1 MAASFGEALEER
13 IILFDGAMG
22 TEIYKRGVFINRSY
36 DEVSLTQPELVRE
49 IHAAYLRAGADVL
62 TTNTFGAN
70 RLRLQPYGLDDRVED
85 INRAAVKLAREVAG
99 DKVWVAGSIGP
110 SGIRMRPFGSL
121 SPGDAFQ
128 VFREQAVLLAEG
140 GVDLIILETFSRLPE
155 LWQALRAVRSVC
167 DLPVIPFMTFQ
178 QRGPGRE
185 QADSETPAWA
195 ARTMANW
202 NPVAIGTNCSNG
214 PRDLLA
220 IVQEMAAATDA
231 KLAALPNAGLPQE
244 VEGRTLYLAGP
255 EYMAEYARR
264 MVQKGAS
271 IVGGCCGT
279 TPAIIR
285 EMATFLSS
293 IAPMRRPVAEP
304 AVERKAPVAELE
316 PTPMERR
323 SSFAARLASGEFCVS
338 VELDPPR
345 GVEPSRALE
354 GAAML
359 KDIGVTTVNI
369 ADGPRA
375 VPRMGAPYLAQLVQA
390 EHGLEPVV
398 HVCCRDRNI
407 LGLQMDLL
415 GAHAL
420 GIRNIL
426 AVTGDPPK
434 LGAYPDASA
443 VFDIDSVG
451 LIAFIEMLNRGLDF
465 SGKPIGGKTDFFVG
479 AGCNPG
485 HVDLDLEVERY
496 GLKVEA
502 GAGFF
507 FSQPVFE
514 PEVLQRFLDRV
525 DVFPRVP
532 FLVGILPIVS
542 AKNAEFFHNEVPG
555 MQIPQRIRDRLKA
568 APDKQAQRE
577 IGMAEAQDALRAVK
591 DDPRI
596 QGAYIF
602 PPFGSY
608 RAVSRVLEA
617 LDRPQPA
624 PRGIA
629 QGEPLV

>member
-1 MAASFGEALEER
+1 MAGSFREALEER
-13 IILFDGAMG
+13 VILLDGAMG

-36 DEVSLTQPELVRE
+36 DEVSVSQPDIVRD
-49 IHAAYLRAGADVL
+49 IHAAYMRAGADVL

-85 INRAAVKLAREVAG
+85 INRAAVALAREVAG

-110 SGIRMRPFGSL
+110 AGMRLRPFGKL

-128 VFREQAVLLAEG
+128 VFREQALLLAEG
-140 GVDLIILETFSRLPE
+140 GVDLILLETFTQLPE
-155 LWQALRAVRSVC
+155 LWQAFRAVRAVC

-185 QADSETPAWA
+185 QADAETPAWA
-195 ARTMANW
+195 ARAMAAW
-202 NPVAIGTNCSNG
+202 GPVAVGTNCSNG
-214 PRDLLA
+214 PRDMLGV
-220 IVQEMAAATDA
+220 IQEMAAATDA

-244 VEGRTLYLAGP
+244 IEGRTLYLAGP

-285 EMATFLSS
+285 EMANFLSS
-293 IAPMRRPVAEP
+293 IAPMRKPVAEP
-304 AVERKAPVAELE
+304 AAQSKAPVAELE
-316 PTPMERR
+316 PTPVAER
-323 SSFAARLASGEFCVS
+323 SGFAARLAAGEFCIS

-345 GVEPSRALE
+345 GVSAERAIK
-354 GAAML
+354 GAAL
-359 KDIGVTTVNI
+359 LREAGVSTVNI

-420 GIRNIL
+420 GVRNIL

-434 LGAYPDASA
+434 LGSYPDASA

-502 GAGFF
+502 GCGFF

-525 DVFPRVP
+525 EIFPRVP

-555 MQIPQRIRDRLKA
+555 MQIPEQVRARLRA
-568 APDKQAQRE
+568 APTREEQRE
-577 IGMAEAQDALRAVK
+577 IGISVAQEALRAVK

-608 RAVSRVLEA
+608 RAVRRVLEA
-617 LDRPQPA
+617 LD
-624 PRGIA
+624 
-629 QGEPLV
+629 

>member
-1 MAASFGEALEER
+1 MPGSFREALEER
-13 IILFDGAMG
+13 VILLDGAMG
-22 TEIYKRGVFINRSY
+22 TEIYRRGVFINRSY
-36 DEVSLTQPELVRE
+36 DEVSITQPDIVRE
-49 IHAAYLRAGADVL
+49 IHAAYMRAGADVL

-70 RLRLQPYGLDDRVED
+70 RLRLQPYGLDDKVQD
-85 INRAAVKLAREVAG
+85 INRAGVKLAREVAG

-110 SGIRMRPFGSL
+110 AGMRLRPFGNL

-128 VFREQAVLLAEG
+128 VFRDQAVLLAEG
-140 GVDLIILETFSRLPE
+140 GVDLIILETFSQLPE
-155 LWQALRAVRSVC
+155 LWQAFRAVRSVC
-167 DLPVIPFMTFQ
+167 DLPIIPCMTFQ

-185 QADSETPAWA
+185 QVDGETPAWA
-195 ARTMANW
+195 AQAMAAW
-202 NPVAIGTNCSNG
+202 DPIAIGTNCSNG
-214 PRDLLA
+214 PRDMLT
-220 IVQEMAAATDA
+220 IIIEMAAATDV

-285 EMATFLSS
+285 EMANFLSS
-293 IAPMRRPVAEP
+293 ISPMRSPVTEP
-304 AVERKAPVAELE
+304 VVRQVAPSPELE
-316 PTPMERR
+316 PTPVAERSR
-323 SSFAARLASGEFCVS
+323 FAARLATGEFCIS

-345 GVEPSRALE
+345 GVEATRALD
-354 GAAML
+354 GAAL
-359 KDIGVTTVNI
+359 LREAGVDTVNI

-390 EHGLEPVV
+390 AHGLEPVV

-434 LGAYPDASA
+434 LGSYPDASA

-465 SGKPIGGKTDFFVG
+465 SGKPIGGKTSFLVG

-496 GLKVEA
+496 GLKVEN

-525 DVFPRVP
+525 EIFPRTP

-542 AKNAEFFHNEVPG
+542 SKNAEFLHNEVPG
-555 MQIPQRIRDRLKA
+555 MQIPQDVRDRLRA
-568 APDKQAQRE
+568 APTREEQRE
-577 IGMAEAQDALRAVK
+577 IGIQVAQDALRAVK
-591 DDPRI
+591 DDPRV

-608 RAVSRVLEA
+608 RAVRRVLEA
-617 LDRPQPA
+617 L
-624 PRGIA
+624 
-629 QGEPLV
+629 E

>member
-1 MAASFGEALEER
+1 
-13 IILFDGAMG
+13 MG
-22 TEIYKRGVFINRSY
+22 TEIYRRGVFINRSY
-36 DEVSLTQPELVRE
+36 DEVSITQPEIVRD

-70 RLRLQPYGLDDRVED
+70 RLRLQPYGLEDRVED
-85 INRAAVKLAREVAG
+85 INRAAVKLAREVAS

-110 SGIRMRPFGSL
+110 AGMRLRPFGNL
-121 SPGDAFQ
+121 SPGDAFK
-128 VFREQAVLLAEG
+128 VFRDQAVLLAEG
-140 GVDLIILETFSRLPE
+140 GVDLILLETFTQLPE
-155 LWQALRAVRSVC
+155 LWQAFRAVRSVC
-167 DLPVIPFMTFQ
+167 DLPIIPFMTFQ
-178 QRGPGRE
+178 QLGPGRE
-185 QADSETPAWA
+185 EADSDTPAWA
-195 ARTMANW
+195 ARCMSAW

-214 PRDLLA
+214 PRDMLA
-220 IVQEMAAATDA
+220 IIQEMAAATDA

-244 VEGRTLYLAGP
+244 IEGRTLYLAGP

-285 EMATFLSS
+285 EMANFLSS
-293 IAPMRRPVAEP
+293 IAPMRTPVAEP
-304 AVERKAPVAELE
+304 VGRQAVPSPELE
-316 PTPMERR
+316 PTPVAERSR
-323 SSFAARLASGEFCVS
+323 FAARLATGEFCVS

-345 GVEPSRALE
+345 GVEAKRALD
-354 GAAML
+354 GARL
-359 KDIGVTTVNI
+359 LREVGVDTVNI

-407 LGLQMDLL
+407 LGLQMDLI

-434 LGAYPDASA
+434 LGSYPDASA
-443 VFDIDSVG
+443 VFDIDSIG

-465 SGKPIGGKTDFFVG
+465 SGKPIGGKTSFLVG

-502 GAGFF
+502 GCGFF

-514 PEVLQRFLDRV
+514 PAVLQRFLDRV
-525 DVFPRVP
+525 EVFPRTP

-542 AKNAEFFHNEVPG
+542 SKNAEFLHNEVPG
-555 MQIPQRIRDRLKA
+555 MQIPQEVRDRLRA
-568 APDKQAQRE
+568 APTREEQRE
-577 IGMAEAQDALRAVK
+577 IGIQVAQDALRAVK
-591 DDPRI
+591 DDPRV

-617 LDRPQPA
+617 LDLA
-624 PRGIA
+624 
-629 QGEPLV
+629 

>member
-1 MAASFGEALEER
+1 VAGSFREALHER
-13 IILFDGAMG
+13 VILFDGAMG
-22 TEIYKRGVFINRSY
+22 TEIYRQGVFINRSY
-36 DEVSLTQPELVRE
+36 DEVSVSQPDIVRG
-49 IHAAYLRAGADVL
+49 IHAAYMRAGADVL

-70 RLRLQPYGLDDRVED
+70 RLRLQPYGMDDRVED

-110 SGIRMRPFGSL
+110 AGLRLRPFGNL
-121 SPGDAFQ
+121 SPGDAFT
-128 VFREQAVLLAEG
+128 VFKEQAQLLAEG
-140 GVDLIILETFSRLPE
+140 GVDLIILETFTQLPE
-155 LWQALRAVRSVC
+155 LWQAVRAVRSVC

-185 QADSETPAWA
+185 QADTETPAWA
-195 ARTMANW
+195 ARAMAAW
-202 NPVAIGTNCSNG
+202 KPVAIGTNCSNG
-214 PRDLLA
+214 PRDMLG
-220 IVQEMAAATDA
+220 IIQEMSASTDA

-293 IAPMRRPVAEP
+293 IAPMRKPVAEP
-304 AVERKAPVAELE
+304 VAEDKPPVAELE
-316 PTPMERR
+316 PTPVAERTD
-323 SSFAARLASGEFCVS
+323 FAARLASGEFCVS

-345 GVEPSRALE
+345 GVDPKRAIR
-354 GAAML
+354 GAAL
-359 KDIGVTTVNI
+359 LAEAGVSTVNI

-375 VPRMGAPYLAQLVQA
+375 VPRMGAPYLGQLVHA
-390 EHGLEPVV
+390 EHGLEPVI

-415 GAHAL
+415 GTHAL
-420 GIRNIL
+420 GMRNIL

-434 LGAYPDASA
+434 LGSYPDASA

-465 SGKPIGGKTDFFVG
+465 SGKPIGGQTSFFVG

-496 GLKVEA
+496 GLKVEN
-502 GAGFF
+502 GCGFF

-525 DVFPRVP
+525 DIFPRVP

-542 AKNAEFFHNEVPG
+542 SKNAEFLHNEVPG
-555 MQIPQRIRDRLKA
+555 MQIPREVRDRLRA
-568 APDKQAQRE
+568 APTREEQRE
-577 IGMAEAQDALRAVK
+577 IGIEVAQDALRAVK

-608 RAVSRVLEA
+608 RAVRRVLEA
-617 LDRPQPA
+617 LD
-624 PRGIA
+624 
-629 QGEPLV
+629 

>member
-36 DEVSLTQPELVRE
+36 DEVSLTQPDLVRE

-70 RLRLQPYGLDDRVED
+70 RLRLQPYGLSDRVED
-85 INRAAVKLAREVAG
+85 INRAAVKLARDVAA

-128 VFREQAVLLAEG
+128 VFREQAQLLAEG

-195 ARTMANW
+195 ARAMASW
-202 NPVAIGTNCSNG
+202 DPVAIGTNCSNG
-214 PRDLLA
+214 PRDLLQ

-279 TPAIIR
+279 TPEIIR

-293 IAPMRRPVAEP
+293 IAPMRKPVAEP
-304 AVERKAPVAELE
+304 TAPKQAPVAELE
-316 PTPMERR
+316 PTPVAERSR
-323 SSFAARLASGEFCVS
+323 FAARLASGEFCIS

-345 GVEPSRALE
+345 GVEATRAIQ

-359 KDIGVTTVNI
+359 EACGVTTVNI

-390 EHGLEPVV
+390 QHGLEPVV

-465 SGKPIGGKTDFFVG
+465 SGKPIGGKTEFFVG

-525 DVFPRVP
+525 EIFPRVP

-555 MQIPQRIRDRLKA
+555 MQIPQRIRDRLRA
-568 APDKQAQRE
+568 ASTKQEQRE
-577 IGMAEAQDALRAVK
+577 IGIAEAQEALRAVK

-596 QGAYIF
+596 HGAYIF

-608 RAVSRVLEA
+608 RAVEKVLEA
-617 LDRPQPA
+617 LR
-624 PRGIA
+624 
-629 QGEPLV
+629 

>member
-1 MAASFGEALEER
+1 MPGSFLEALDER
-13 IILFDGAMG
+13 VILFDGAMG
-22 TEIYKRGVFINRSY
+22 TEIYRRGVFINRSY
-36 DEVSLTQPELVRE
+36 DEVSITQPDIVRE

-70 RLRLQPYGLDDRVED
+70 RLRLQPYGLDDKVQE
-85 INRAAVKLAREVAG
+85 INAAAVRLAREVAG

-110 SGIRMRPFGSL
+110 AGMRLRPFGNL

-128 VFREQAVLLAEG
+128 VFRDQAVLLAEG
-140 GVDLIILETFSRLPE
+140 GVDIILLETFTQLPE
-155 LWQALRAVRSVC
+155 LWQAFRAVRSVC
-167 DLPVIPFMTFQ
+167 DLPIIPFMTFQ

-185 QADSETPAWA
+185 QADAETPAWA
-195 ARTMANW
+195 ARAMATW
-202 NPVAIGTNCSNG
+202 GPAAVGTNCANG
-214 PRDLLA
+214 PRDMLG
-220 IVQEMAAATDA
+220 IIIEMAAATDA

-244 VEGRTLYLAGP
+244 IEGRTLYLAGP

-293 IAPMRRPVAEP
+293 IAPMRKPVAEP
-304 AVERKAPVAELE
+304 VVREQPTVAELE
-316 PTPMERR
+316 PVPVAER
-323 SSFAARLASGEFCVS
+323 SPLAARLAAGEFCVS

-345 GVEPSRALE
+345 GVDPKRAIE
-354 GAAML
+354 GAAL
-359 KDIGVTTVNI
+359 LREAGVHTVNI

-434 LGAYPDASA
+434 LGSYPDASA

-465 SGKPIGGKTDFFVG
+465 SGKPIGGQTSFFVG

-485 HVDLDLEVERY
+485 HVDPDLEVERY

-502 GAGFF
+502 GCGFF

-525 DVFPRVP
+525 AIFPRVP
-532 FLVGILPIVS
+532 FFVGILPIVS

-555 MQIPQRIRDRLKA
+555 MQIPQHVRDRLRA
-568 APDKQAQRE
+568 APTREEQRE
-577 IGMAEAQDALRAVK
+577 IGISVAQEALRAVK
-591 DDPRI
+591 GDPRVH
-596 QGAYIF
+596 GAYIF

-608 RAVSRVLEA
+608 RAVRRVLEA
-617 LDRPQPA
+617 LDQRREP
-624 PRGIA
+624 GIA
-629 QGEPLV
+629 RPGPLV

>member
-1 MAASFGEALEER
+1 VVGSFGQALDER
-13 IILFDGAMG
+13 VILFDGAMG
-22 TEIYKRGVFINRSY
+22 TEIYRRGVFINRSY
-36 DEVSLTQPELVRE
+36 DEVSLTQPDIVRE
-49 IHAAYLRAGADVL
+49 IHGAYLRAGADVL

-70 RLRLQPYGLDDRVED
+70 RLRLQPYGLDEKVQA
-85 INRAAVKLAREVAG
+85 INRSAVKIAREVAG

-110 SGIRMRPFGSL
+110 AGMRLRPFGNL

-140 GVDLIILETFSRLPE
+140 GVDIIILETFTQLPE
-155 LWQALRAVRSVC
+155 LWQAFRAVKSVC
-167 DLPVIPFMTFQ
+167 DLPIIPFMTFQ

-185 QADSETPAWA
+185 RVDAETPAWA
-195 ARTMANW
+195 ARAMAAW
-202 NPVAIGTNCSNG
+202 GPVAIGTNCSNG
-214 PRDLLA
+214 PRDMLG
-220 IVQEMAAATDA
+220 IIQEMAAVTDA

-255 EYMAEYARR
+255 EYMAEYGRR

-285 EMATFLSS
+285 EMANYLSS
-293 IAPMRRPVAEP
+293 IAPMRKPMAEP
-304 AVERKAPVAELE
+304 ATPVTAPVAELE
-316 PTPMERR
+316 PTPVAERTR
-323 SSFAARLASGEFCVS
+323 FAARLASGDFCVS

-345 GVEPSRALE
+345 GVDPQRALR

-359 KDIGVTTVNI
+359 TEVGIDTVNI

-375 VPRMGAPYLAQLVQA
+375 VPRMGAPYLGQLVQA
-390 EHGLEPVV
+390 EYDIEPVV

-415 GAHAL
+415 GTHAL
-420 GIRNIL
+420 GMRNIL

-434 LGAYPDASA
+434 LGSYPDASA

-465 SGKPIGGKTDFFVG
+465 SGKPIGGQTSFFVG

-502 GAGFF
+502 GCGFF

-514 PEVLQRFLDRV
+514 PDVLQLFLDRV

-542 AKNAEFFHNEVPG
+542 SKNAEFLHNEVPG
-555 MQIPQRIRDRLKA
+555 MQIPQEVRDRLRA
-568 APDKQAQRE
+568 APTREEQRE
-577 IGMAEAQDALRAVK
+577 IGIEVAQNALRAVK
-591 DDPRI
+591 DDSRI

-608 RAVSRVLEA
+608 RAVRRVLEA
-617 LDRPQPA
+617 LDQD
-624 PRGIA
+624 
-629 QGEPLV
+629 

>member
-1 MAASFGEALEER
+1 MAGSFLEALEER
-13 IILFDGAMG
+13 VILLDGAMG
-22 TEIYKRGVFINRSY
+22 TEIYRRGVFINRCY
-36 DEVSLTQPELVRE
+36 DEVSITQPDMVRE
-49 IHAAYLRAGADVL
+49 IHGAYLRAGADVL

-70 RLRLQPYGLDDRVED
+70 RSRLQPYGLDDRVQD
-85 INRAAVKLAREVAG
+85 INTAAVKLAREIAG

-110 SGIRMRPFGSL
+110 AGVRLRPFGSL

-128 VFREQAVLLAEG
+128 IFREQAVLLAEG
-140 GVDLIILETFSRLPE
+140 GVDLILLETFTQLPE
-155 LWQALRAVRSVC
+155 LWQAVRAVRAVC
-167 DLPVIPFMTFQ
+167 DLPIIPFMTFQ

-195 ARTMANW
+195 AHAMAAW
-202 NPVAIGTNCSNG
+202 KPAAVGTNCSNG
-214 PRDLLA
+214 PRDMLGI
-220 IVQEMAAATDA
+220 IVEMAAATDA

-279 TPAIIR
+279 TPATIR

-293 IAPMRRPVAEP
+293 IAPMRKPVAEP
-304 AVERKAPVAELE
+304 AVPVASPVVQREPTPVAE
-316 PTPMERR
+316 R
-323 SSFAARLASGEFCVS
+323 SRLAARLASGEFCVS

-345 GVEPSRALE
+345 GVEPTRAVK

-359 KDIGVTTVNI
+359 RETGVDTVNI

-415 GAHAL
+415 GTHAL

-434 LGAYPDASA
+434 LGSYPDASA

-465 SGKPIGGKTDFFVG
+465 SGKPIGGQTSFFVG

-485 HVDLDLEVERY
+485 HVDLDFEVERY

-514 PEVLQRFLDRV
+514 PDVLQRFLDRV
-525 DVFPRVP
+525 EIFPRVP
-532 FLVGILPIVS
+532 FMVGILPIVS

-555 MQIPQRIRDRLKA
+555 MQIPQRVRDRLKA
-568 APDKQAQRE
+568 APTKEEQRE
-577 IGMAEAQDALRAVK
+577 IGIQEAQAALRAVK
-591 DDPRI
+591 DDPRVH
-596 QGAYIF
+596 GAYIF

-608 RAVSRVLEA
+608 RAVRRVLEA
-617 LDRPQPA
+617 
-624 PRGIA
+624 
-629 QGEPLV
+629 VS